1 MNLCTCMDAGFDCAL
16 MMDRYLSKKKDKAK
30 EKKMTEQELYE
41 REFQASGS
49 TKKDFFEDKDDVRF
63 GERVDAPPILPKLK
77 GIFKKRADAIEKQKN
92 QKSGSVKVQKSNVK
106 VQKVN
111 VKVQGGK
118 KNGRK

>member
-1 MNLCTCMDAGFDCAL
+1 
-16 MMDRYLSKKKDKAK
+16 
-30 EKKMTEQELYE
+30 MTEQELYE

-92 QKSGSVKVQKSNVK
+92 QKSSVKVQKSNVK
-106 VQKVN
+106 VQ
-111 VKVQGGK
+111 GGK
-118 KNGRK
+118 KSGGKNGRK

>member
-1 MNLCTCMDAGFDCAL
+1 MHDSLWLCRF
-16 MMDRYLSKKKDKAK
+16 LSKKKEKAK

-77 GIFKKRADAIEKQKN
+77 GIFKKRADAIEKQKAQKT
-92 QKSGSVKVQKSNVK
+92 QKSS
-106 VQKVN
+106 

-118 KNGRK
+118 KNGKNGRK